1 MEEVKAKQIIEEL
14 KENYDE
20 LSREFS
26 NTRAHLWTEFSELA
40 EYVKNGDKVL
50 DLGCGNGRLYELFK
64 DRPVEY
70 VGIDNSLRLIELAK
84 KNQLPSKFQA
94 PQFLVADALEMPFK
108 NQEFDIIF
116 SIAVLHHI
124 PSVELRQQFLDN
136 CYKALKPDGRLIL
149 TVWNFW
155 QPRLLLKYRLWP
167 TIFGFHRR
175 ELDPGDVL
183 IPWKMRVPRSE
194 TLALHEKNLPPIFKI
209 IDRYY
214 HAFRHK
220 ELTKLLTGSGFKVEK
235 RYYVRR
241 GQKTDWLNGYNLV
254 IIAKKLVDQ
263 FDFAQGLQPGQKLKN
278 VQ

>member
-1 MEEVKAKQIIEEL
+1 MEITKARQIIEEM

-26 NTRAHLWTEFSELA
+26 NTRTHLWAEFSELA

-70 VGIDNSLRLIELAK
+70 IGVDNSPRLIELAK

-94 PQFLVADALEMPFK
+94 PHFLVADAVELPFK
-108 NQEFDIIF
+108 NQEFDVIF

-124 PSVELRQQFLDN
+124 PSVELRQRFLNN
-136 CYKALKPDGRLIL
+136 CYQALKPGGRLIL

-155 QPRLLLKYRLWP
+155 QPRLLFKYRLWP
-167 TIFGFHRR
+167 MVFGRHHH

-183 IPWKMRVPRSE
+183 IPWKMHVPRSE
-194 TLALHEKNLPPIFKI
+194 TLALHEKYLPPIFKTI
-209 IDRYY
+209 NRYY
-214 HAFRHK
+214 HAFRRQ
-220 ELTKLLTGSGFKVEK
+220 ELIELISVSGFTVEK
-235 RYYVRR
+235 NYYVRR
-241 GQKTDWLNGYNLV
+241 GQETNWLNGYNLV
-254 IIAKKLVDQ
+254 IIA
-263 FDFAQGLQPGQKLKN
+263 QKRD
-278 VQ
+278 